1 VLKLKVKEKL
11 GWGATIKIVSSRTG
25 LTVIKNRITN
35 VSLTEIVKALYDDTD
50 LVIKYVAF
58 GTSNKVLDDTD
69 TTLDNEIFRVPVIS
83 WAPLGYGQMQSFAIM
98 NGDEPDYA
106 PYNGAVN
113 IEETGNSIR
122 EIGWFCGSA
131 AAAWGGGAGKDTGL
145 MLSRIL
151 LTKNK
156 QFGEEYQI
164 TRVDQIDRS

>member
-1 VLKLKVKEKL
+1 MKVKEKL
-11 GWGATIKIVSSRTG
+11 GWRATIKIVSSRTG

-35 VSLTEIVKALYDDTD
+35 IALTEIIKALYDDTD

-113 IEETGNSIR
+113 IR
-122 EIGWFCGSA
+122 EIGWFCGVS
-131 AAAWGGGAGKDTGL
+131 AAAWGGGTGKDTGL

-151 LTKNK
+151 VTKNK
-156 QFGEEYQI
+156 HLGEEYQI

>member
-1 VLKLKVKEKL
+1 MKIKEKL
-11 GWGATIKIVSSRTG
+11 GWGATITIKSNKSPI
-25 LTVIKNRITN
+25 LIIKNRITN
-35 VSLTEIVKALYDDTD
+35 VALTDIIKALYDDTD

-106 PYNGAVN
+106 PYNGAVD
-113 IEETGNSIR
+113 IR
-122 EIGWFCGSA
+122 EIGWFCGSS
-131 AAAWGGGAGKDTGL
+131 AAAWGGGTGKDTGL

-151 LTKNK
+151 VTKNK
-156 QFGEEYQI
+156 QLGEEYQI